1 MEITNNVS
9 PSAVSSILVV
19 IVKRLCEDQHSSQ
32 IFQEDEKSRLKELL
46 SLDESSIDLVIF
58 ILHHTIRHVCLNIK
72 FINNKIK

>member
-72 FINNKIK
+72 CINNNIK